1 MSQLTQRFQ
10 NIFQLQDHY
19 FEIIGCGAIGSYAA
33 MNLARAGA
41 TKFELWDPDTVDPV
55 NIGVQHY
62 DLTHIGNS
70 KVKML
75 SKQMSAINPNV
86 EIDTFRQ
93 KFNAN
98 TRRRF
103 WHSVSDEQYREK
115 KVFIIIGIDN
125 MEGRK
130 QIVEDIISLSKTHRY
145 PNYYIKGK
153 YTKYYTFIIDGRMG
167 SETFQM
173 YHWELIPDEIAD
185 SIKRKREEIN
195 NIQLANRT
203 LGWNNSTSEERD
215 ANNNQIDNLKMRIKY
230 LNEQAL
236 RNFQANYL
244 ETWYSDEDGD
254 SEPCNARST
263 NYCASMAG
271 AFINNQVRKLVD
283 PRSPSNTNLV
293 FNFPAMALKC
303 DTNYNLNK

>member
-19 FEIIGCGAIGSYAA
+19 FEIIGCGAIGSFTA

-41 TKFELWDPDTVDPV
+41 TNFSLWDPDTVDPV

-86 EIDTFRQ
+86 DITTHRQ
-93 KFNAN
+93 KFNNHTA
-98 TRRRF
+98 TGYYHRGTSTSSDYRRRKTF
-103 WHSVSDEQYREK
+103 
-115 KVFIIIGIDN
+115 FIIGIDN
-125 MEGRK
+125 MAGRK
-130 QIVEDIISLSKTHRY
+130 QIVEDLICRCSSGRY
-145 PNYYIKGK
+145 WTRDQYMYNQTYV
-153 YTKYYTFIIDGRMG
+153 IDARMG

-173 YHWELIPDEIAD
+173 YYWELIDKRAAINIA
-185 SIKRKREEIN
+185 RKKLAVEEIEQERREYSYDSDSYGN
-195 NIQLANRT
+195 CNDRITSLKSEVEDIENAAI
-203 LGWNNSTSEERD
+203 NSFQDS
-215 ANNNQIDNLKMRIKY
+215 Y
-230 LNEQAL
+230 LQE
-236 RNFQANYL
+236 
-244 ETWYSDEDGD
+244 WYSDENGD

-271 AFINNQVRKLVD
+271 AFINNQIRKLVD
-283 PRSPSNTNLV
+283 SSSPSNPNLV
-293 FNFPAMALKC
+293 FNFPSMALKC
-303 DTNYNLNK
+303 DTNYNLRK